1 MAQQANPQLA
11 EGAPPPNFHI
21 DAFDRKKI
29 RWNRWVERLETA
41 FAIYGIGIAELRR
54 NFLLHLMGPDTYE
67 IACDKVAPQS
77 PRTMTYQAII
87 DVLEGHFNPQP
98 LEISENFRFK
108 CRKQGDKNASSP
120 DETIDEYLTALRRI
134 AVTCNFGNYLETALR
149 NQLVFGM
156 KSNDIRAR
164 LLERRQLTLADARDV
179 AVGMELS
186 LKGGA
191 EIEGA
196 YAKQEV
202 HALHNQQG
210 KAKHK
215 KVGGSSQSSGKPASD
230 LQCYRCGDKSHV
242 AKKCRH
248 LNTVCS
254 YCKIKGHLERVCMK
268 KTAANRGE
276 SSRQG
281 SKLSTVKASHID
293 VREGRD
299 AKKASSG
306 DVIVGEICTV
316 DSRPSDAKMW
326 LPVNVC
332 GVSLRFEV
340 DTGSPVSI
348 INTQYYDKHFR
359 NIKLR
364 NSDLNLVSY
373 CNTDIQIKGVL
384 DADVECNG
392 TKERLP
398 LYVVN
403 SGKHPLL
410 GREWLKVLAVDWS
423 SILQTSGTV
432 HAINPL
438 NISNALNELF
448 ATYTR
453 VFDDSIGKI
462 SSVQA
467 RLTLKP
473 NATPVFLRA
482 RKVPFNLK
490 NAIDNELDKLVTEGV
505 LTKVDNSSWATPIVP
520 VKKSDN
526 RIRICGDYKQ
536 TVNPNLKV
544 DQHPLP
550 TVDELFASLAGGDK
564 FSKID
569 LVQAYLQLEVAP
581 EDREILTLNTHRGLY
596 RPNRLMYGI
605 ASAPAI
611 WQRQIEI
618 ILQGIDGVSVFLDDI
633 KITGPNDVHLSR
645 LEEVLRRL
653 DQYNIRVNRAK
664 CEFLTNKIEYC
675 GYLID
680 REGIHKVQKKMDAI
694 QFMPRPK
701 NKDEVRSFVGFIN
714 YYGRFFDN
722 LSTML
727 YPLNNLLKDTV
738 EFKWTKECEHSFY
751 TVKQQ
756 MQSDRCL
763 VHYSPELPLLLATDA
778 SPYGVGAVLS
788 HVYPDGSERPIQFAS
803 QTLNATQ
810 QKYMQVDKEA
820 YAIIFGVKKYF
831 QYLYGRRFIL
841 VTDNHAVTKIFSE
854 HKGLP
859 VMSALRMQHY
869 ATYLQ
874 SFDYEIRFRKSTD
887 HANADAMSRIP
898 VKLCGSENI
907 IEESDVVEMNQ
918 IDTLPVTAEQ
928 LSQATSEDKNI
939 QTLLQGL
946 RYGQAVDGK
955 DRFGI
960 DQTEFTIQNGCLL
973 RGIRVYVPVK
983 LRERVL
989 AELHSTH
996 FGITRTKSL
1005 ARGVCWWM
1013 GIDREIEELISNCA
1027 ECQSIRSEPTK
1038 VLPHPWEPATEP
1050 FQRVH
1055 ADFAGPFQD
1064 TYFFI
1069 MVDAYTKWPEIRVCK
1084 SITAEHTERMC
1095 REIFSR
1101 FGIPAV
1107 FVSDHGTQFTAE
1119 SFQRFLKLNGITHKM
1134 GAPYHPATNGQAERY
1149 VQTFKQKLK
1158 AIRCPKSKL
1167 DVEIAN
1173 ILMTYRKM
1181 IHPSTGRSPSMMVF
1195 GRQIKSRLDLM
1206 LPTNSVRR
1214 PANPVN
1220 RVFLDGDKVRVRDF
1234 LSANKWQFG
1243 QVVSKLGKMRYS
1255 IRLDDGRLWERHV
1268 DHMCGVGSNLD
1279 SSSRA
1284 GSKEMAPEFAT
1295 PIVTTASSGD
1305 NRSCEV
1311 QPVVGTSF
1319 TSESQAPPPVQPVAN
1334 GGQQAVVSE
1343 GARMGN
1349 VEPVQP
1355 VRRSN
1360 RVVKPPCRLNL

>member
-1 MAQQANPQLA
+1 
-11 EGAPPPNFHI
+11 
-21 DAFDRKKI
+21 
-29 RWNRWVERLETA
+29 
-41 FAIYGIGIAELRR
+41 
-54 NFLLHLMGPDTYE
+54 
-67 IACDKVAPQS
+67 
-77 PRTMTYQAII
+77 MTYQAII
-87 DVLEGHFNPQP
+87 DVLERHFNPQP

-191 EIEGA
+191 GIEGA
-196 YAKQEV
+196 YAKQKV

-210 KAKHK
+210 KAENK
-215 KVGGSSQSSGKPASD
+215 KVGGSSQSSGKPATD
-230 LQCYRCGDKSHV
+230 LQCYRCGDKSHL

-306 DVIVGEICTV
+306 DVIVGEIC
-316 DSRPSDAKMW
+316 
-326 LPVNVC
+326 
-332 GVSLRFEV
+332 
-340 DTGSPVSI
+340 SPVSI

-384 DADVECNG
+384 DADVECDV

-423 SILQTSGTV
+423 SILQSSGTV

-448 ATYTR
+448 AT
-453 VFDDSIGKI
+453 
-462 SSVQA
+462 
-467 RLTLKP
+467 
-473 NATPVFLRA
+473 
-482 RKVPFNLK
+482 
-490 NAIDNELDKLVTEGV
+490 
-505 LTKVDNSSWATPIVP
+505 
-520 VKKSDN
+520 
-526 RIRICGDYKQ
+526 IRICGDYKQ

-544 DQHPLP
+544 DQHPLS

-581 EDREILTLNTHRGLY
+581 EDREILTLNTHHL
-596 RPNRLMYGI
+596 
-605 ASAPAI
+605 
-611 WQRQIEI
+611 I
-618 ILQGIDGVSVFLDDI
+618 ILQGVDGVSVFLDDI
-633 KITGPNDVHLSR
+633 KITGPNDAVHLSR

-722 LSTML
+722 LSIML
-727 YPLNNLLKDTV
+727 YPLNNLLKETV
-738 EFKWTKECEHSFY
+738 ELKWTEECEHSFY

-756 MQSDRCL
+756 MQSERCL

-778 SPYGVGAVLS
+778 SPYGLGAVLS

-810 QKYMQVDKEA
+810 QKYMQVDQEA

-831 QYLYGRRFIL
+831 QYLYGWRFIL

-869 ATYLQ
+869 AGCRDEPNRNPSGDSKGVFRKLLVRTKIFKRFSKVCGMDKQLMGKIGLASIERNLRFKMDACCEEFACTFRLSFESVFLQ
-874 SFDYEIRFRKSTD
+874 SSI
-887 HANADAMSRIP
+887 
-898 VKLCGSENI
+898 
-907 IEESDVVEMNQ
+907 
-918 IDTLPVTAEQ
+918 LP
-928 LSQATSEDKNI
+928 
-939 QTLLQGL
+939 
-946 RYGQAVDGK
+946 
-955 DRFGI
+955 
-960 DQTEFTIQNGCLL
+960 
-973 RGIRVYVPVK
+973 
-983 LRERVL
+983 
-989 AELHSTH
+989 
-996 FGITRTKSL
+996 
-1005 ARGVCWWM
+1005 
-1013 GIDREIEELISNCA
+1013 IS
-1027 ECQSIRSEPTK
+1027 
-1038 VLPHPWEPATEP
+1038 V
-1050 FQRVH
+1050 
-1055 ADFAGPFQD
+1055 
-1064 TYFFI
+1064 
-1069 MVDAYTKWPEIRVCK
+1069 
-1084 SITAEHTERMC
+1084 
-1095 REIFSR
+1095 
-1101 FGIPAV
+1101 
-1107 FVSDHGTQFTAE
+1107 
-1119 SFQRFLKLNGITHKM
+1119 
-1134 GAPYHPATNGQAERY
+1134 
-1149 VQTFKQKLK
+1149 
-1158 AIRCPKSKL
+1158 
-1167 DVEIAN
+1167 
-1173 ILMTYRKM
+1173 
-1181 IHPSTGRSPSMMVF
+1181 
-1195 GRQIKSRLDLM
+1195 
-1206 LPTNSVRR
+1206 
-1214 PANPVN
+1214 
-1220 RVFLDGDKVRVRDF
+1220 
-1234 LSANKWQFG
+1234 
-1243 QVVSKLGKMRYS
+1243 
-1255 IRLDDGRLWERHV
+1255 
-1268 DHMCGVGSNLD
+1268 
-1279 SSSRA
+1279 
-1284 GSKEMAPEFAT
+1284 
-1295 PIVTTASSGD
+1295 
-1305 NRSCEV
+1305 
-1311 QPVVGTSF
+1311 
-1319 TSESQAPPPVQPVAN
+1319 
-1334 GGQQAVVSE
+1334 
-1343 GARMGN
+1343 
-1349 VEPVQP
+1349 
-1355 VRRSN
+1355 
-1360 RVVKPPCRLNL
+1360 